1 VIAAFAVLP
10 VVLVTLL
17 IGVRGVAALRTSSDF
32 LVASRR
38 ISPVLNSAAVAGE
51 YLSAAS
57 FLGVAGMVVKDGI
70 GALWY
75 TVGFTAGYLAMLALV
90 AAPMRRSGALTVP
103 DFAEARLASSA
114 LRRLTAITVL
124 VIGVLYL
131 VPQFRTAG
139 LVLSAVSGTQYWVG
153 VVIAGTAV
161 SVTLA
166 LGGMRAATYVQ
177 AFQFLLKLVLL
188 VVPALWLILQ
198 VGPAVRHEAVH
209 PVKFTRF
216 TKDTEVTFEID
227 VTLRLAEPT
236 PIRQADGTVHVYP
249 PGQLEMGSGEH
260 VVFLAGTAVPRANG
274 GRIPGAPGWERPLLD
289 FGGAGYPLLG
299 TLAVLTATVL
309 GTMGLPHVIMRF
321 HTSPDGRAARRT
333 AAFTIG
339 LLSVF
344 YLVPGIYG
352 VLGKVLVPQ
361 LYLTGA
367 TDTAVVALP
376 SQVDTGWAGTTFT
389 ALLTA
394 GAFAAFLAT
403 SLGLLLV
410 VAGAVA
416 HDLSSG
422 GLRTL
427 RTSVLVAA
435 ALVVLLALPAA
446 RLDADVLVT
455 WAFTVAAATFC
466 PLLVL
471 GIWWPR
477 LTAPGAIAGVLTGL
491 VTVSSSILLALF
503 GPRAAGWLAVLV
515 ARPAPWAVPLSFAVM
530 VLVSRTGRPPSWA
543 RVAMLRLHL
552 SDATPVSRP
561 AVARPSAAAG
571 SSRSA
576 SDRFPLPWSRSNP
589 QPRDAGARET
599 VRPRTPS

>member
-1 VIAAFAVLP
+1 MIVAFAVLP
-10 VVLVTLL
+10 VVLMTLL
-17 IGVRGVAALRTSSDF
+17 IGVRGVAAMRTTSDF

-38 ISPVLNSAAVAGE
+38 ISPVLNSAAVSGE

-75 TVGFTAGYLAMLALV
+75 PVGFTAGYVAMLALV

-103 DFAEARLASSA
+103 DFAEARLGSPA
-114 LRRLTAITVL
+114 LRRLTAIAVL
-124 VIGVLYL
+124 VIGVVYL

-139 LVLSAVSGTQYWVG
+139 LVLSVVSGTPYWVG
-153 VVIAGTAV
+153 VVIAGVAV

-177 AFQFLLKLVLL
+177 AFQFVLKLVLL
-188 VVPALWLILQ
+188 VVPAIWLLAT
-198 VGPAVRHEAVH
+198 VGAGVRHEAVH
-209 PVKFTRF
+209 PVEFTHF
-216 TKDTEVTFEID
+216 SQDTAVTFEAD
-227 VTLRLAEPT
+227 VTLRLREPT
-236 PIRQADGTVHVYP
+236 QIRNAEGVSHFYP
-249 PGQLEMGSGEH
+249 PGDLSVGSGTRLE
-260 VVFLAGTAVPRANG
+260 FPAGAAVPEANG
-274 GRIPGAPGWERPLLD
+274 GRLPGAPGWERPLLD
-289 FGGAGYPLLG
+289 VDGYPLLG
-299 TLAVLTATVL
+299 TLSVLFATVL

-321 HTSPDGRAARRT
+321 HTTPDGRSARRT
-333 AAFTIG
+333 AAITVC

-352 VLGKVLVPQ
+352 LLGKVLVPQ

-376 SQVDTGWAGTTFT
+376 SQVDSGGAGTAFT
-389 ALLTA
+389 GLLTA

-410 VAGAVA
+410 ISGATA
-416 HDLSSG
+416 HDLMTG

-427 RTSVLVAA
+427 RTTVLVTAA
-435 ALVVLLALPAA
+435 GVVLLALPAA
-446 RLDADVLVT
+446 PLDADVLVT

-491 VTVSSSILLALF
+491 VTVSGSILVALF
-503 GPRAAGWLAVLV
+503 GPPLPGWFAVLV
-515 ARPAPWAVPLSFAVM
+515 ARPAPWAVPLAFAVM
-530 VLVSRTGRPPSWA
+530 IAGSVRGRPPSWA
-543 RVAMLRLHL
+543 RAAMLRLHL
-552 SDATPVSRP
+552 
-561 AVARPSAAAG
+561 G
-571 SSRSA
+571 
-576 SDRFPLPWSRSNP
+576 DRVGVP
-589 QPRDAGARET
+589 
-599 VRPRTPS
+599 